1 MGWMSILAFGPAV
14 PAYCAQAA
22 VAAPAPAR
30 TATHPALV
38 MTAQEVVRMRA
49 EIARPGR
56 FQRSFQEQKAEVDR
70 QIALPKQV
78 PVPVDAGGGVTHEI
92 HRNNAQLMYDAGVIY
107 QLTGQLKY
115 AHFVRDMLSMYA
127 ELYPTLPLHPQRK
140 TDTVISAGRLFWQN
154 LNESVWLV
162 YVIQA
167 YDAVLPALREGER
180 RKIENGILRPVAL
193 FLSEGSPHTFNT
205 IHNHA
210 TWATTAVGMTGY
222 VLGERE
228 WVEKALYGSDKSGK
242 GGFLRQLDELFSPD
256 GYYNEGPYYQRYAL
270 LPFVTF
276 AKAIE
281 TNEPQRKI
289 FSYRDGIILKAV
301 DTTIQLSYNK
311 LFFPINDAIKD
322 KGIDTVELVNGVAI
336 AYSATG
342 DAGLLDIARR
352 QDRVILTGDGMRV
365 AQGLDARRDRPYR
378 FASKVFHDGPQG
390 KEGGLVVMR
399 EGDQA
404 LVFKATAQ
412 GMGHG
417 HFDKLNWL
425 FYDKGAEIVSD
436 YGAARFLNIEAKFGG
451 RYLPENKTYAN
462 QTVAHNTLVVD
473 EGSHYGGK
481 LELAEAH
488 HPELLYFSDKDGFKI
503 SAARV
508 DHAYPGVSFV
518 RTMAQLS
525 DARLRHPI
533 VLDVLT
539 VQSSKTHQFDLPLQ
553 YKGHLI
559 KTNFALDS
567 ATQALAPLGKKN
579 GYQYLWLKARAE
591 VGGTAAPLGQVTWLN
606 DNGRF
611 YTLSTLTEP
620 GMQVLFTQIGANDPN
635 FNLRNENAFILRIPA
650 ARQAAYVSVLEP
662 HGGHDPVS
670 EQTSAAD
677 SQVKRIRHTRS
688 GDVDAVHLA
697 FANGL
702 EWLLL
707 LNNSTS
713 FDQQKDP
720 QQTTR
725 IQFDGKDYAFQ
736 GRFKLLALGQAQ
748 ATEGIKQ

>member
-1 MGWMSILAFGPAV
+1 MAMHSKWLCSMGLAAVVAFGPAL
-14 PAYCAQAA
+14 PAYGAQAR
-22 VAAPAPAR
+22 AAA
-30 TATHPALV
+30 HPALV
-38 MTAQEVVRMRA
+38 MTAQEVTRMRA

-56 FQRSFQEQKAEVDR
+56 FQRTYQQQKAEVDR
-70 QIALPKQV
+70 KIALPIQV

-107 QLTGQLKY
+107 QLTGDKKY
-115 AHFVRDMLSMYA
+115 AHFVRDMLSQYA

-162 YVIQA
+162 YTIQA
-167 YDAVLPALREGER
+167 YDAVLPALQADER

-222 VLGERE
+222 VLGEHE

-311 LFFPINDAIKD
+311 RFFPINDAIKD
-322 KGIDTVELVNGVAI
+322 KGIDTVELVHGVAI
-336 AYSATG
+336 SYSATG
-342 DAGLLDIARR
+342 DAGLLDIARQ
-352 QDRVILTGDGMRV
+352 QDRVVLTGDGMRV

-378 FASKVFHDGPQG
+378 FASRVFHDGAQG

-425 FYDKGAEIVSD
+425 FYDKGEEIVSD

-462 QTVAHNTLVVD
+462 QTIAHNTLVVD

-481 LELAEAH
+481 LEVAEAN
-488 HPELLYFSDKDGFKI
+488 HPELLYFSDKDGLKI

-508 DHAYPGVSFV
+508 EQAYPGVSFV
-518 RTMAQLS
+518 RTMAQLR
-525 DARLRHPI
+525 DARLRQPV

-539 VQSSKTHQFDLPLQ
+539 VQSSASHQYDLPLH

-559 KTNFALDS
+559 ETNFALDTS
-567 ATQALAPLGKKN
+567 TRALAPLGKRN
-579 GYQYLWLKARAE
+579 GYQHLWLKARAALAP
-591 VGGTAAPLGQVTWLN
+591 TAAAPLSQVTWLN
-606 DNGRF
+606 ENGRF
-611 YTLSTLTEP
+611 YTLSTLAEP
-620 GMQVLFTQIGANDPN
+620 GMQVLFAQIGANDPN
-635 FNLRNENAFILRIPA
+635 FNLRNENAFILRMPA
-650 ARQAAYVSVLEP
+650 AQQAAFVSVLEP

-670 EQTSAAD
+670 EMTSAAD
-677 SQVKRIRHTRS
+677 SQVKRIRHVRT

-707 LNNSTS
+707 LNNSSS
-713 FDQQKDP
+713 FDPK
-720 QQTTR
+720 QTSLAR
-725 IQFDGKDYAFQ
+725 FDGKDYPFQ
-736 GRFKLLALGQAQ
+736 GRFQLIKLGQAQ
-748 ATEGIKQ
+748 ARESKQ

>member
-1 MGWMSILAFGPAV
+1 MSMHKKWLCRMGLTAVLAVGATM
-14 PAYCAQAA
+14 PAYSAQAQKSG
-22 VAAPAPAR
+22 
-30 TATHPALV
+30 HPALV
-38 MTAQEVVRMRA
+38 MTAQEVTRMRA

-56 FQRSFQEQKAEVDR
+56 FQRTYQELKAQVDR
-70 QIALPKQV
+70 KIALPKQV

-107 QLTGQLKY
+107 QLTGDTKY
-115 AHFVRDMLSMYA
+115 AHYVRDMLSMYA

-162 YVIQA
+162 YTIQA

-222 VLGERE
+222 VLGEKE
-228 WVEKALYGSDKSGK
+228 WVEKSLYGSDKSGK

-270 LPFVTF
+270 LPFITF

-289 FSYRDGIILKAV
+289 FSYRDGIILKAI

-322 KGIDTVELVNGVAI
+322 KGIDTIELVHGVAI

-342 DAGLLDIARR
+342 DAGLLDIARQ

-378 FASKVFHDGPQG
+378 FASRVFRDGPQG

-399 EGDQA
+399 EQDQA

-425 FYDKGAEIVSD
+425 FYDKGEEIVSD
-436 YGAARFLNIEAKFGG
+436 YGSARFLNIEAKYGG
-451 RYLPENKTYAN
+451 RYLPENKAYAG

-473 EGSHYGGK
+473 EGSHYGGQ
-481 LELAEAH
+481 LEVAETR
-488 HPELLYFSDKDGFKI
+488 HPELLYFSDKNGLKI

-508 DHAYPGVSFV
+508 GDAYPGVSFV
-518 RTMAQLS
+518 RTMAQLR
-525 DARLRHPI
+525 DARLRQPI

-539 VQSSKTHQFDLPLQ
+539 VQSEGSHQLDLPLH

-559 KTNFALDS
+559 KTNFALNT
-567 ATQALAPLGKKN
+567 ATQALAPLGKRN
-579 GYQYLWLKARAE
+579 GYQYLWLKARAT
-591 VGGTAAPLGQVTWLN
+591 VAAPLSQVTWLN

-611 YTLSTLTEP
+611 YTLSTLAEP
-620 GMQVLFTQIGANDPN
+620 GMQVLFTQVGANDPN
-635 FNLRNENAFILRIPA
+635 FSLRNENAFILRIPA

-670 EQTSAAD
+670 EMTSDAD
-677 SQVKRIRHTRS
+677 SRVKAIRHVRT

-697 FANGL
+697 FAGGMD
-702 EWLLL
+702 WLLL
-707 LNNSTS
+707 LNNSARFDPKQTS
-713 FDQQKDP
+713 SA
-720 QQTTR
+720 
-725 IQFDGKDYAFQ
+725 QFDGKDYSFQ
-736 GRFKLLALGQAQ
+736 GRFKLFPLGQAQ
-748 ATEGIKQ
+748 AKESNKQ

>member
-1 MGWMSILAFGPAV
+1 MNKKLLCRTGLLALLAFGSAMPAQSA
-14 PAYCAQAA
+14 PAQAR
-22 VAAPAPAR
+22 AAA
-30 TATHPALV
+30 HPALV
-38 MTAQEVVRMRA
+38 MTAQEVTRMRA

-56 FQRSFQEQKAEVDR
+56 FQRTFRELKAEVDR
-70 QIALPKQV
+70 KIALPMQV
-78 PVPVDAGGGVTHEI
+78 PVPRDAGGGVTHEI
-92 HRNNAQLMYDAGVIY
+92 HRNNSQLMYDAGVLY
-107 QLTGQLKY
+107 QLTGDRKY

-140 TDTVISAGRLFWQN
+140 TDSVISAGRLFWQN

-167 YDAVLPALREGER
+167 YDAVLPALQDGER

-322 KGIDTVELVNGVAI
+322 KGIDTVELVAGVAI
-336 AYSATG
+336 AYSVTG
-342 DAGLLDIARR
+342 DARLLDIARR
-352 QDRVILTGDGMRV
+352 QDRVLLTGDGMRV
-365 AQGLDARRDRPYR
+365 AQALDARRDQPFR
-378 FASKVFHDGPQG
+378 FTSRIFHDGPQG

-399 EGDQA
+399 EQDQA
-404 LVFKATAQ
+404 LVLKATAQ

-462 QTVAHNTLVVD
+462 QTIAHNTLVVD

-481 LELAEAH
+481 LELAEAN
-488 HPELLYFSDKDGFKI
+488 HPELLYFSDKDGLKI

-508 DHAYPGVSFV
+508 DQAYPGVSFV

-525 DARLRHPI
+525 DARLRLPI

-539 VQSSKTHQFDLPLQ
+539 VQSDKKHQFDLPLH

-559 KTNFALDS
+559 ETNFALDS
-567 ATQALAPLGKKN
+567 ATQSMAPLGKRN
-579 GYQYLWLKARAE
+579 GYQYLWLKARAAA
-591 VGGTAAPLGQVTWLN
+591 AAPLSQITWLN

-611 YTLSTLTEP
+611 YTLSTLAEP

-635 FNLRNENAFILRIPA
+635 FNLRNENAFVLRIPA
-650 ARQAAYVSVLEP
+650 AQNAAFVSVLEP

-670 EQTSAAD
+670 EMTSNAD
-677 SQVKRIRHTRS
+677 SAVKQIRHSRT
-688 GDVDAVHLA
+688 GDIDAVHLA
-697 FANGL
+697 FANGM

-707 LNNSTS
+707 LNNSSS
-713 FDQQKDP
+713 FDPK
-720 QQTTR
+720 QTSLAR
-725 IQFDGKDYAFQ
+725 FEGKDYPFQ
-736 GRFKLLALGQAQ
+736 GRFKLIALAQ
-748 ATEGIKQ
+748 AKATESKQ

>member
-1 MGWMSILAFGPAV
+1 MMAILGFGLAS
-14 PAYCAQAA
+14 PAYCAQARP
-22 VAAPAPAR
+22 AA
-30 TATHPALV
+30 HPALV
-38 MTAQEVVRMRA
+38 MTAPEVTRMRA

-56 FQRSFQEQKAEVDR
+56 FQRTYQQQKAEVDR
-70 QIALPKQV
+70 KIALPKQV
-78 PVPVDAGGGVTHEI
+78 PIPVDAGGGVTHEI
-92 HRNNAQLMYDAGVIY
+92 HRNNAQLMYDAAVIY
-107 QLTGQLKY
+107 QLTGEVKY

-140 TDTVISAGRLFWQN
+140 TDSVISAGRLFWQN

-162 YVIQA
+162 YTIQA
-167 YDAVLPALREGER
+167 YDAVLPVLREGER
-180 RKIENGILRPVAL
+180 RKIEDGILRPVAL

-222 VLGERE
+222 VLGERD

-256 GYYNEGPYYQRYAL
+256 GYYTEGPYYQRYAL

-281 TNEPQRKI
+281 TREPQRKI
-289 FSYRDGIILKAV
+289 FSYRDGIILKAI

-322 KGIDTVELVNGVAI
+322 KGIDTIELVTGVAI

-342 DAGLLDIARR
+342 DAGLLDVARR

-365 AQGLDARRDRPYR
+365 AQGLDARRDKPYR
-378 FASKVFHDGPQG
+378 FASRVFRDGAKG
-390 KEGGLVVMR
+390 DEGGLVVMR
-399 EGDQA
+399 EPDQA

-451 RYLPENKTYAN
+451 RYLPENKSYAN

-481 LELAEAH
+481 LDVAEAH
-488 HPELLYFSDKDGFKI
+488 HPELLYFSDKDGLKI

-508 DHAYPGVSFV
+508 GDAYPGVSFV
-518 RTMAQLS
+518 RTMAQLR
-525 DARLRHPI
+525 DARLRQPI
-533 VLDVLT
+533 VVDILKVD
-539 VQSSKTHQFDLPLQ
+539 SSKNHQFDLPLH

-559 KTNFALDS
+559 KTNFALDT
-567 ATQALAPLGKKN
+567 ATQSLAPLGKRN

-591 VGGTAAPLGQVTWLN
+591 AAAPLSQVTWLGE
-606 DNGRF
+606 NGRF
-611 YTLSTLTEP
+611 YTLSTLAEP

-670 EQTSAAD
+670 EMTSDAD
-677 SQVKRIRHTRS
+677 SRVKRIQHART
-688 GDVDAVHLA
+688 GDIDAVHLA
-697 FANGL
+697 FASGM

-713 FDQQKDP
+713 FDPK
-720 QQTTR
+720 QTSIAR
-725 IQFDGKDYAFQ
+725 FEGKDYPFQ
-736 GRFKLLALGQAQ
+736 GRFKLIALGQDQ
-748 ATEGIKQ
+748 AREGNKQ